1 MLPAR
6 LNHTKEVSMSLVRTK
21 KQDPVQRIASIINQN
36 EDATM
41 LESFSG
47 LIKDMIEIENI
58 DDEIAKKIR
67 QKADIEK
74 NMYND
79 ESRVMLSFFLAGLDS
94 AQIASVGDKIKGRI
108 GMINRLNQKP
118 EDADSEKTEDAEN
131 TSDNK

>member
-6 LNHTKEVSMSLVRTK
+6 LIHTKEVSMSLVRTK

-67 QKADIEK
+67 QKADLEK

>member
-6 LNHTKEVSMSLVRTK
+6 LIHTKEVSMSLVRTK

-67 QKADIEK
+67 QKADLEK
-74 NMYND
+74 IMYND

>member
-21 KQDPVQRIASIINQN
+21 KQDPVQRIDSIINQN

-67 QKADIEK
+67 QKADLEK

>member
-1 MLPAR
+1 
-6 LNHTKEVSMSLVRTK
+6 MSLVRTK

-41 LESFSG
+41 LKSFSG

-108 GMINRLNQKP
+108 GMINRLNQKH

>member
-67 QKADIEK
+67 QKADLEK

>member
-1 MLPAR
+1 
-6 LNHTKEVSMSLVRTK
+6 MSLVRTK

-36 EDATM
+36 EDPTM

-47 LIKDMIEIENI
+47 LIKDMIDIENI

>member
-1 MLPAR
+1 
-6 LNHTKEVSMSLVRTK
+6 MSLVRTK

-67 QKADIEK
+67 QKADLEK
-74 NMYND
+74 IMYND

>member
-58 DDEIAKKIR
+58 DDEIAKKIK

>member
-6 LNHTKEVSMSLVRTK
+6 LIHTKEVSMSLVRTK

-67 QKADIEK
+67 QKADLEK

-118 EDADSEKTEDAEN
+118 EDADSEKAEDAEN

>member
-1 MLPAR
+1 
-6 LNHTKEVSMSLVRTK
+6 MSLVRTK

-67 QKADIEK
+67 QKADLEK

-118 EDADSEKTEDAEN
+118 EDADSEKAEDAEN